1 MLNKILT
8 VSTLALCL
16 SAFSARAQINQD
28 VYIDYSVLDDLADTA
43 NPKVHNQPL
52 FPEVKKTAA
61 PAAKKAVTAKPV
73 KPAAKKAAVAAPAVK
88 VEKET
93 VKIEVIEKKVE
104 TPAVKPAAEPVV
116 EPVRSLEPETM
127 TVKPLAPVEAPVPA
141 PTAEKAAPVVETPA
155 IAERPVSAPAMEK
168 PLETAVPAEE
178 KTVQKDLPAPDAS
191 DRKIFF
197 ADDEAALSEANKQKI
212 DLILQSFGALP
223 DGKIAINS
231 YNYDDGNDVF
241 KKKRQSLDRAIA
253 VRSYLL
259 SKNYKNFS
267 IKVVNVTD
275 DDSKKNL
282 VEIEEIK

>member
-1 MLNKILT
+1 MKYGALT
-8 VSTLALCL
+8 GTSLICTGHCL
-16 SAFSARAQINQD
+16 SSDSAGISGCVWVCSFFRG
-28 VYIDYSVLDDLADTA
+28 
-43 NPKVHNQPL
+43 
-52 FPEVKKTAA
+52 
-61 PAAKKAVTAKPV
+61 
-73 KPAAKKAAVAAPAVK
+73 
-88 VEKET
+88 
-93 VKIEVIEKKVE
+93 
-104 TPAVKPAAEPVV
+104 
-116 EPVRSLEPETM
+116 
-127 TVKPLAPVEAPVPA
+127 
-141 PTAEKAAPVVETPA
+141 
-155 IAERPVSAPAMEK
+155 
-168 PLETAVPAEE
+168 
-178 KTVQKDLPAPDAS
+178 

-197 ADDEAALSEANKQKI
+197 ADDEAALSEANKQNI
-212 DLILQSFGALP
+212 DLILQSFRALP